1 MLCECVLPV
10 SEDPIRK
17 VVHWQY
23 QGTGR
28 DAKRFFTAGGEVAG
42 SESRAFRLVCGSGQ
56 CAGVEDLLRAEG
68 FTFRELPFS
77 PLARELLSGPRPLGS
92 SVAASFGWI
101 YIQDRS
107 SMLPPLCLD
116 PGPGAGVLDLCAS
129 PGGKTGFLSQLVGP
143 EGLVLAN
150 EPNPR
155 RLWTLRQNLRGMN
168 RCNAASCSY
177 RGEAIPL
184 RAASWANIL
193 VDAPCSGWGTVE
205 RHPRVASLWK
215 GDKVEPLIRL
225 QRRLL
230 STAAGLLTPGG
241 RLVYST
247 CTTNVRENEEQVL
260 WAEEELGLE
269 RVLLEPR
276 PGFAYD
282 SPMQGAA
289 GCLRVVGGGETR
301 AQGFFV
307 AGLVTAGTE
316 HGSGNGTGEGSPG
329 WEGLPGQE
337 LDSRI
342 LTAVPGLDPGNLPP
356 GRVQA
361 FGDRVFFLPR
371 MTRSLLP
378 HDFSWQ
384 GYPLGRLQAGTFR
397 PDPLARRLLPHG
409 HTTPGL
415 HLDSI
420 EQVRALLS
428 GQSLTL
434 DAPPE
439 SAGLYWKDLPLG
451 WLTVKGRRVLW
462 GK

>member
-1 MLCECVLPV
+1 M
-10 SEDPIRK
+10 
-17 VVHWQY
+17 
-23 QGTGR
+23 
-28 DAKRFFTAGGEVAG
+28 AG
-42 SESRAFRLVCGSGQ
+42 SEQRAFRLVCGSGQ

-68 FTFRELPFS
+68 FTFQGLPFS
-77 PLARELLSGPRPLGS
+77 GLAREMLSGPRPLGS

-129 PGGKTGFLSQLVGP
+129 PGGKTGFLSQLVGA

-155 RLWTLRQNLRGMN
+155 RLRTLRQNLKGMN

-205 RHPRVASLWK
+205 RHPRVARFWQ

-247 CTTNVRENEEQVL
+247 CTTNVRENEEQAL

-282 SPMQGAA
+282 SPLQGAA

-307 AGLVTAGTE
+307 AGLVKAGSAYGT
-316 HGSGNGTGEGSPG
+316 GNGGREGGQG

-337 LDSRI
+337 LSSRV
-342 LTAVPGLDPGNLPP
+342 LKAVPGADPGNLPP

-361 FGDRVFFLPR
+361 FGDRVFFLPE
-371 MTRSLLP
+371 MTRSMLP
-378 HDFSWQ
+378 QELSWQ
-384 GYPLGRLQAGTFR
+384 GYALGRMQAEAFR
-397 PDPLARRLLPHG
+397 PDPLARVLLPQG
-409 HTTPGL
+409 HTTPGV

-428 GQSLTL
+428 GQSLAL

-439 SAGLYWKDLPLG
+439 CAGLYWKDLPLG
-451 WLTVKGRRVLW
+451 WLTVKGRRVMW
-462 GK
+462 SGR